1 MSTHGSL
8 STNGIRSGPWN
19 GVNRSLHNSNTRPTK
34 CIIKALPLFN
44 SPESEVLL
52 KQVAIDAAWAR
63 LVHPLSVIFN
73 VGKIASDHEFC
84 EIMVQTLGS
93 AGSYIPRYSK
103 TKDLMVEV
111 LFSNPET
118 RRKATTTGLDVKGS
132 RIVAFP
138 GFSSGDNIIKVDLC
152 NIPACDANIE
162 LREPLKAAMESYGKV
177 IDIRAYVD
185 HYDQFRGKATVF
197 LDISANAYPKPL
209 HSQIRLGGC
218 FNATISA
225 RSKIFKGINSI

>member
-93 AGSYIPRYSK
+93 AALDEQSMIMYR
-103 TKDLMVEV
+103 V
-111 LFSNPET
+111 LFDFPE
-118 RRKATTTGLDVKGS
+118 
-132 RIVAFP
+132 
-138 GFSSGDNIIKVDLC
+138 
-152 NIPACDANIE
+152 
-162 LREPLKAAMESYGKV
+162 
-177 IDIRAYVD
+177 IRWT
-185 HYDQFRGKATVF
+185 QNF
-197 LDISANAYPKPL
+197 
-209 HSQIRLGGC
+209 
-218 FNATISA
+218 
-225 RSKIFKGINSI
+225 